1 MKNQIKKIAGAAFI
15 YGAFFGMMPPYIFAL
30 IVIAN
35 PLINGDPT
43 AVGLSVEGFRSIYYV
58 RLVLG
63 ILIGVL
69 AGGYSAYFTSK
80 VGAQFFLKKKN
91 ILIQLLVGLI
101 MGAICGFFTLGLTPL
116 MLLISSTDLSWAW
129 SVIYRMALVGG
140 ILGSLAGLF
149 FSVGMR
155 YYLDTEK

>member
-1 MKNQIKKIAGAAFI
+1 MKEKTKKISGAAFI

-30 IVIAN
+30 LVIAN
-35 PLINGDPT
+35 PLINDNPS
-43 AVGLSVEGFRSIYYV
+43 AVGLPVEGFRYIYYV

-63 ILIGVL
+63 IIIGVL

-80 VGAQFFLKKKN
+80 VGLRFFLKKKN
-91 ILIQLLVGLI
+91 IIIQILIGLA
-101 MGAICGFFTLGLTPL
+101 MGAICGILTLGLTPL

-129 SVIYRMALVGG
+129 MVIYRMAAVGG
-140 ILGSLAGLF
+140 ILGSIAGAF
-149 FSVGMR
+149 FSIGMR